1 MEERELACDEAVLQS
16 GNVAEVYAEGILNV
30 CKFYFESPLTCVSGV
45 SGSDLKKRI
54 VRIMNEQVAQK
65 LNLGRK
71 LLLGV
76 VGVAAVALPIVLG
89 LAHTDELLAQSH
101 ADDALASLPKFEVAT
116 IKPNKA
122 GDGRRG
128 IRFTPDGVSMMG
140 VSPDFLFRLAF
151 GVEEDRIL
159 DVPGWAKSDQYD
171 VDAKVDA
178 ADAPKLENLTFSQR
192 KAMFL
197 PLLEER
203 FNLKYHYETRELPL
217 YVLTIAKGGSKLKES
232 AIADAP
238 TKGGPPH
245 RLMMMRGDGSIEAK
259 ANTIENLMQAL
270 SPEVGR
276 TIIYKTGLT
285 GNYDYTLNW
294 ASDQG
299 GGPMLR
305 GPGGG
310 PPGGDSA
317 GASDAAGPSLFTAL
331 QEQLGL
337 KLESQKGPVDV
348 IVIDHIEQ
356 PSPN

>member
-1 MEERELACDEAVLQS
+1 M
-16 GNVAEVYAEGILNV
+16 
-30 CKFYFESPLTCVSGV
+30 
-45 SGSDLKKRI
+45 
-54 VRIMNEQVAQK
+54 
-65 LNLGRK
+65 
-71 LLLGV
+71 
-76 VGVAAVALPIVLG
+76 
-89 LAHTDELLAQSH
+89 
-101 ADDALASLPKFEVAT
+101 
-116 IKPNKA
+116 
-122 GDGRRG
+122 
-128 IRFTPDGVSMMG
+128 
-140 VSPDFLFRLAF
+140 
-151 GVEEDRIL
+151 
-159 DVPGWAKSDQYD
+159 YD

-299 GGPMLR
+299 GGPSSLLQIESAKR
-305 GPGGG
+305 GRHVGRSEKRPERQNQMV
-310 PPGGDSA
+310 
-317 GASDAAGPSLFTAL
+317 GANVL
-331 QEQLGL
+331 
-337 KLESQKGPVDV
+337 
-348 IVIDHIEQ
+348 
-356 PSPN
+356 PNILIWLDE